1 MAVRSILNR
10 LSDIRRLAALAL
22 IAMLGVILVA
32 HGALAGGTPVVVRF
46 GGDMATTRVVLDLT
60 QSIQGKIVIG
70 AGGARELV
78 VDFPRLDALG
88 AEGRG
93 QGLVGAWTLTKTTG
107 GARLRLALN
116 SNAVVDRRFL
126 LAPTDGVRSYRYV
139 IDLKA
144 PASTAKPMSLA
155 GQPDAISMQIAALIT
170 PDVAAA
176 SERPVVTPVSTK
188 RVSSKSRSSKKI
200 IVIDAGHGGHD
211 PGALGSSAQEKDIT
225 LATAKTLKARLE
237 KTGRYRVVMTRGDDT
252 FVPLEN
258 RVQIARRSDA
268 DLFISLHADAGELKT
283 TRGASV
289 YTLSDQ
295 GSERV
300 AKNINAGNDWFINV
314 SMPGGTRAV
323 REILFDLTQR
333 ATRNKSGAFAELL
346 IDRVGQQA
354 PLLTRAHRDARYV
367 VLFAPDVPAVLLEMG
382 FMTNVED
389 ENLLTSQSQRNKLT
403 EAIAKA
409 IDDYFLDEVRIAAR

>member
-1 MAVRSILNR
+1 MGVRSILNR
-10 LSDIRRLAALAL
+10 LGGGKRLAALATVAL
-22 IAMLGVILVA
+22 LGAGFVA
-32 HGALAGGTPVVVRF
+32 QGALAGATPVAVRF
-46 GGDMATTRVVLDLT
+46 GGDQDTTRVVLDIA
-60 QSIQGKIVIG
+60 QSTQGKIVSG

-78 VDFPRLDALG
+78 VDFPKLDAVG
-88 AEGRG
+88 SEGRG
-93 QGLVGAWTLTKTTG
+93 QGLVGDWTLTKAAG
-107 GARLRLALN
+107 GARLRMTLN
-116 SNAVVDRRFL
+116 KNAVVDRRFL
-126 LAPTDGVRSYRYV
+126 LAPTDTVKSYRYV

-144 PASTAKPMSLA
+144 TGSAPRANDSSK
-155 GQPDAISMQIAALIT
+155 PDAISMQIAALIA
-170 PDVAAA
+170 PSVPAAA
-176 SERPVVTPVSTK
+176 AAERPAAVTRVSTK
-188 RVSSKSRSSKKI
+188 PTSRKKV

-211 PGALGSSAQEKDIT
+211 PGALGSSAREKDVT
-225 LATAKTLKARLE
+225 LAAAKSLKSRLE

-258 RVQIARRSDA
+258 RVQIARRSGA
-268 DLFISLHADAGELKT
+268 DLFISLHADAGEEKA

-346 IDRVGQQA
+346 IERVGQQA

-382 FMTNVED
+382 FMTNVGD
-389 ENLLTSQSQRNKLT
+389 EKLLTSQSQRAKLT

-409 IDDYFLDEVRIAAR
+409 IDDYFQGEVRIAAR

>member
-1 MAVRSILNR
+1 VGS
-10 LSDIRRLAALAL
+10 
-22 IAMLGVILVA
+22 
-32 HGALAGGTPVVVRF
+32 
-46 GGDMATTRVVLDLT
+46 
-60 QSIQGKIVIG
+60 
-70 AGGARELV
+70 
-78 VDFPRLDALG
+78 
-88 AEGRG
+88 EGRG
-93 QGLVGAWTLTKTTG
+93 QGLVGDWTLTKTTG
-107 GARLRLALN
+107 GARLRLTLN
-116 SNAVVDRRFL
+116 KDAVIDRRFL
-126 LAPTDGVRSYRYV
+126 LAPTEVVKSYRYV

-144 PASTAKPMSLA
+144 TGAAA
-155 GQPDAISMQIAALIT
+155 RQPDPSKPDPISMQIAALIA
-170 PDVAAA
+170 PNVPAAA
-176 SERPVVTPVSTK
+176 AAERPATLTQVSTK
-188 RVSSKSRSSKKI
+188 STSRKRV

-211 PGALGSSAQEKDIT
+211 PGALGSSAKEKDVT
-225 LATAKTLKARLE
+225 LAAAKALKSRLE

-258 RVQIARRSDA
+258 RVQIARRSGA
-268 DLFISLHADAGELKT
+268 DLFISLHADAGEEKA

-300 AKNINAGNDWFINV
+300 ARNINAGNDWFINV

-333 ATRNKSGAFAELL
+333 ATRNKSGAFAERL

-382 FMTNVED
+382 FMTNSAD
-389 ENLLTSQSQRNKLT
+389 EKLLTSQSQRNKMT

-409 IDDYFLDEVRIAAR
+409 IDDYFQGEVRIAAR

>member
-1 MAVRSILNR
+1 MGVRSILNR
-10 LSDIRRLAALAL
+10 LAGGKRLIALAAVAL
-22 IAMLGVILVA
+22 VGAAFVA
-32 HGALAGGTPVVVRF
+32 HGALAGATPVAVRF
-46 GGDMATTRVVLDLT
+46 GGDQATTRVVLDLAHST
-60 QSIQGKIVIG
+60 QAKIVSSSGRALI
-70 AGGARELV
+70 
-78 VDFPRLDALG
+78 VDFPKLDAFG
-88 AEGRG
+88 SEGRG
-93 QGLVGAWTLTKTTG
+93 QGLVGDWIMTKTAS
-107 GARLRLALN
+107 GARLRLTLN
-116 SNAVVDRRFL
+116 KDAVVDRRFL
-126 LAPTDGVRSYRYV
+126 LAPTDGVKSYRYV

-144 PASTAKPMSLA
+144 TGAAPRAADPNK
-155 GQPDAISMQIAALIT
+155 PDAISMQIAALIAPGAPT
-170 PDVAAA
+170 AAVAA
-176 SERPVVTPVSTK
+176 ERPVALTPVSTK
-188 RVSSKSRSSKKI
+188 SSSRKKV
-200 IVIDAGHGGHD
+200 IVIDPGHGGHD
-211 PGALGSSAQEKDIT
+211 PGALGSSAKEKDVT
-225 LATAKTLKARLE
+225 LATARALKSRLE

-258 RVQIARRSDA
+258 RVQIARRSSA
-268 DLFISLHADAGELKT
+268 DLFISLHADAGEEKT

-300 AKNINAGNDWFINV
+300 AKNINGGNDWFINV

-346 IDRVGQQA
+346 IDRVGQHA

-382 FMTNVED
+382 FMTNLSD
-389 ENLLTSQSQRNKLT
+389 EKLLTDQGQRNKMT

-409 IDDYFLDEVRIAAR
+409 IDDYFHGEVRIAAR